1 MPAAATGAKRRVLI
15 PGGAG
20 YIGSH
25 VVYTVLSTGKYKVT
39 VIDNFHNSK
48 KEALN
53 RVEKLAMDALPE
65 GSTEQDRADC
75 KIDLI
80 EGDLRDINA
89 VESAFKDRAE
99 DDRIYAVI
107 LIGALKAVGE
117 SNEIPID
124 YYSVNVGGLLNL
136 LNMMRKYDAM
146 RLVYS
151 SSATVYGA
159 PETIPIPETTPMTPH
174 SPYGRSK
181 MIDEIIIRDVCKA
194 HPEMRAIT
202 LRYFNPAGAHPS
214 GLIGEDPR
222 GKPGNLL
229 PLLAQMAVG
238 KYREPGLKVFGNDY
252 PTVDGTCVRDYIH
265 ILDLAGG
272 HLNAMVALDDDSKFV
287 NMEQDGKY
295 RAFNLGKGVGMSVLS
310 MIEAMRKVTG
320 YEFPYEIVG
329 RRLGDVPDL
338 TAAPQLAERELGF
351 KAKRSLDEMAR
362 DLWNWQQKNP
372 NGYDS

>member
-1 MPAAATGAKRRVLI
+1 MCI
-15 PGGAG
+15 
-20 YIGSH
+20 
-25 VVYTVLSTGKYKVT
+25 
-39 VIDNFHNSK
+39 
-48 KEALN
+48 
-53 RVEKLAMDALPE
+53 
-65 GSTEQDRADC
+65 
-75 KIDLI
+75 
-80 EGDLRDINA
+80 RD
-89 VESAFKDRAE
+89 S
-99 DDRIYAVI
+99 
-107 LIGALKAVGE
+107 
-117 SNEIPID
+117 
-124 YYSVNVGGLLNL
+124 
-136 LNMMRKYDAM
+136 
-146 RLVYS
+146 
-151 SSATVYGA
+151 
-159 PETIPIPETTPMTPH
+159 
-174 SPYGRSK
+174 SK

-320 YEFPYEIVG
+320 YESVSYKHLRAHE
-329 RRLGDVPDL
+329 
-338 TAAPQLAERELGF
+338 T
-351 KAKRSLDEMAR
+351 
-362 DLWNWQQKNP
+362 
-372 NGYDS
+372 